1 MFSPC
6 VTYNKINTYD
16 WFKENLTKLSTIEDY
31 DSSNKKLAMQTLME
45 HDGLVTG
52 IIYQNKAQPSYQE
65 LIPGFKEEAL
75 AKADLTLDQAYFDK
89 LVAEFM

>member
-1 MFSPC
+1 
-6 VTYNKINTYD
+6 
-16 WFKENLTKLSTIEDY
+16 
-31 DSSNKKLAMQTLME
+31 MQTLME

-52 IIYQNKAQPSYQE
+52 IIYQNKEQPSYQE

-89 LVAEFM
+89 LVQSLCKLEKLHWFVYLVELYSNTLQEKFTQK